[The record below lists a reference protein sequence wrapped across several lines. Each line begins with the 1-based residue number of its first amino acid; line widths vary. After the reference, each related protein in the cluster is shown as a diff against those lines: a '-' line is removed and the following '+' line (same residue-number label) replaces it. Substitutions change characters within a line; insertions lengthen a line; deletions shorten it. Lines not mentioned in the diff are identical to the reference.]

1 MKRGLLVLFTLALI
15 GCGVYG
21 AYFFSQLEKAESL
34 VNKAIISIYDGNL
47 EDARATLAEA
57 AARYNY
63 RVVLGPSLYLLA
75 DTFMKEGKYEAALQT
90 FKTLLS
96 DEGREITDPW
106 SVQTVLATSRL
117 YRRGIH
123 RISNRQA
130 EILIQ
135 SVETIVSKLAGGT
148 VQDEWGL
155 DALRRELSYIWKRV
169 LDLGFKLHLEEIT
182 REELSVEAKTELG
195 LLYLNRKE
203 YERARGIFEG
213 LHTPV
218 GELGLAKVYVAT
230 GEEIKGIGI
239 LEELMQYDRTGA
251 IRAFY
256 LKEVYEYGEE
266 LYRNKRFTEAV
277 KVFEIIGRQSD
288 SMMYA
293 DLSLY
298 YVALYYY
305 SVKGYSSA
313 LTYADKV
320 LSNGVAVS
328 DEDALM
334 LKGYIFYDR
343 REFVKALKVF
353 NEFIKRYPRSEKLS
367 SAREW
372 TAMCERSIK
381 YLG

>member
-1 MKRGLLVLFTLALI
+1 M
-15 GCGVYG
+15 
-21 AYFFSQLEKAESL
+21 
-34 VNKAIISIYDGNL
+34 
-47 EDARATLAEA
+47 
-57 AARYNY
+57 
-63 RVVLGPSLYLLA
+63 GPSLYLLA

-313 LTYADKV
+313 LVYADKV
-320 LSNGVAVS
+320 LSNGVAVR

-343 REFVKALKVF
+343 REFVRALKVF

-367 SAREW
+367 SARQW

>member
-34 VNKAIISIYDGNL
+34 VNKAIIAIHDGNL
-47 EDARATLAEA
+47 EDARATLADA
-57 AARYNY
+57 ASRYNY

-75 DTFMKEGKYEAALQT
+75 DTYMKEGKYEAALQT

-106 SVQTVLATSRL
+106 TVRTVLATSRL
-117 YRRGIH
+117 YRRGTH
-123 RISNRQA
+123 RISKRQA
-130 EILIQ
+130 DILIQ

-155 DALRRELSYIWKRV
+155 DALRSELSHIRKRV
-169 LDLGFKLHLEEIT
+169 LDLGFKIHLEEFT
-182 REELSVEAKTELG
+182 REELSVEARTELG

-203 YERARGIFEG
+203 YESARGIFEG
-213 LHTPV
+213 LHTPA
-218 GELGLAKVYVAT
+218 GELGLAKVYIAT

-288 SMMYA
+288 SMTYA

-305 SVKGYSSA
+305 SVKSYSSA
-313 LTYADKV
+313 LAYADKA

-343 REFVKALKVF
+343 REFVRALKVF
-353 NEFIKRYPRSEKLS
+353 NEFKKRYPRSEKLS

-372 TAMCERSIK
+372 SAMCERSIK
-381 YLG
+381 YLD

>member
-117 YRRGIH
+117 YRRWIH
-123 RISNRQA
+123 RISDRQA

-135 SVETIVSKLAGGT
+135 SVGTIVSKLAGGT

-155 DALRRELSYIWKRV
+155 DAFRRELSYIWKRV

-239 LEELMQYDRTGA
+239 LEELMQYDRTGT

-288 SMMYA
+288 SIYG

-305 SVKGYSSA
+305 SVKEYSSA

-320 LSNGVAVS
+320 LSNGVPVS

-343 REFVKALKVF
+343 REFVRALKVF
-353 NEFIKRYPRSEKLS
+353 NEFKKRYPRSEKLS